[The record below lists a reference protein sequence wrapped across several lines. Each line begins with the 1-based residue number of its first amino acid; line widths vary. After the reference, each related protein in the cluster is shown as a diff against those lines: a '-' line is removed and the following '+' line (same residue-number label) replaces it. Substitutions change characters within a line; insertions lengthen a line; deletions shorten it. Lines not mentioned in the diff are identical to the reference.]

1 VAGPEPAALATGTG
15 LLHRAGLCADR
26 LSKYGESRFFP
37 APQVTGIHPIENGG
51 RSAMNW
57 AETYISWQP
66 RVLSVLR
73 IMTGLLFLQYGMAKL
88 LKFPAVPAFKDV
100 TLFSLYGLAGTLE
113 LVGGALMILGLFT
126 RPVAFILAG
135 EMAFAYF
142 IGHAPRG
149 FLPIL
154 NGGNLA
160 ILFCFVFFY
169 LSFAGAGP
177 WSLDALRK
185 NREEQLSGRALQD

>member
-1 VAGPEPAALATGTG
+1 MTWP
-15 LLHRAGLCADR
+15 
-26 LSKYGESRFFP
+26 
-37 APQVTGIHPIENGG
+37 
-51 RSAMNW
+51 
-57 AETYISWQP
+57 ETYISWQP

-88 LKFPAVPAFKDV
+88 LKFPAVLAFKDV
-100 TLFSLYGLAGTLE
+100 ALFSLYGLAGTLE

-126 RPVAFILAG
+126 RPIAFILAG

-142 IGHAPRG
+142 LEHAPRG

-160 ILFCFVFFY
+160 ILLCFVFFY

-177 WSLDALRK
+177 WSLDALR
-185 NREEQLSGRALQD
+185 RPQRCARHRADDAGAALPASACEDATQPETADAADPPQTAAVEGHRY

>member
-1 VAGPEPAALATGTG
+1 MTWT
-15 LLHRAGLCADR
+15 
-26 LSKYGESRFFP
+26 
-37 APQVTGIHPIENGG
+37 Q
-51 RSAMNW
+51 
-57 AETYISWQP
+57 TYISWRP
-66 RVLSVLR
+66 CVLSVLR

-100 TLFSLYGLAGTLE
+100 TLLSLIGLAGTLE

-126 RPVAFILAG
+126 RPVAFVLAG

-142 IGHAPRG
+142 LGHSPTG

-169 LSFAGAGP
+169 FSFAGAGP
-177 WSLDALRK
+177 WSLDALREK
-185 NREEQLSGRALQD
+185 RQLAVSGQALQD

>member
-1 VAGPEPAALATGTG
+1 MTWT
-15 LLHRAGLCADR
+15 
-26 LSKYGESRFFP
+26 
-37 APQVTGIHPIENGG
+37 
-51 RSAMNW
+51 
-57 AETYISWQP
+57 ETYTSWQP

-142 IGHAPRG
+142 LGHAPRG

-160 ILFCFVFFY
+160 ILFCFVFFICR
-169 LSFAGAGP
+169 SPAPAPGVSMPCGKNEKCNSSSTAERRRIDF
-177 WSLDALRK
+177 DAERC
-185 NREEQLSGRALQD
+185 RECRAAKGRA